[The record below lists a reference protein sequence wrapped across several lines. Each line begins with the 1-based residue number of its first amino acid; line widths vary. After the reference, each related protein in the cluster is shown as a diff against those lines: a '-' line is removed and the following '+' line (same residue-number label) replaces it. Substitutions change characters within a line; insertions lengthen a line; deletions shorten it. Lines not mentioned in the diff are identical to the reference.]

1 VKKGHLITL
10 IVLSSALTPSLVM
23 AWPWSR
29 DFMNQPS
36 IKPQEG
42 EMPPAPKRSVPV
54 GGYPTQIKDRLRAYR
69 LANPVAAS
77 AESIARGKQFYTIFC
92 TPCHADSGKGDG
104 PVGKKFP
111 VQPMDLT
118 NHFIQNEAFD
128 NWIFTNITFG
138 GRLMPSYRND
148 LTPEERW
155 DVVNYVKH
163 GLVPSSDQASTQ
175 QTAQQKGDNDGVR

>member
-1 VKKGHLITL
+1 MRHWILMMI
-10 IVLSSALTPSLVM
+10 LVPCAVQ

-29 DFMNQPS
+29 DMMNQPS

-42 EMPPAPKRSVPV
+42 EMPAAPRRSVPV
-54 GGYPTQIKDRLRAYR
+54 GGSSHLIKDRLQGYK

-77 AESIARGKQFYTIFC
+77 PASMQRGKQFFTIFC
-92 TPCHADSGKGDG
+92 VPCHGVGGQGDG

-111 VQPMDLT
+111 VPPMNLT
-118 NHFIQNEAFD
+118 NDFIQKEAFD

-148 LTPEERW
+148 LRADERW

-163 GLVPSSDQASTQ
+163 GLVQPDVKQSAKPATKSLTH
-175 QTAQQKGDNDGVR
+175 KLR

>member
-1 VKKGHLITL
+1 MKKIYLVILVILIM
-10 IVLSSALTPSLVM
+10 AMTPSLVA

-29 DFMNQPS
+29 DMMNQPS

-42 EMPPAPKRSVPV
+42 AMPPAPKHSVPV
-54 GGYPTQIKDRLRAYR
+54 GGYPTQIKDRLHTYR
-69 LANPVAAS
+69 LANPVTAS
-77 AESIARGKQFYTIFC
+77 VASITRGKQFYIIFC
-92 TPCHADSGKGDG
+92 VPCHGDSGKGDG

-118 NHFIQNEAFD
+118 NNFIQNEAFD
-128 NWIFTNITFG
+128 NWIFANITFG

-155 DVVNYVKH
+155 DLVNYIKH
-163 GLVPSSDQASTQ
+163 GLVASPAQ
-175 QTAQQKGDNDGVR
+175 QTAQQKGGQ

>member
-1 VKKGHLITL
+1 MKKWQLITFILL
-10 IVLSSALTPSLVM
+10 IMALTPSRVS

-29 DFMNQPS
+29 DMMNQPS

-54 GGYPTQIKDRLRAYR
+54 GGYPTQIKDRLHAWR
-69 LANPVAAS
+69 LANPVAAT

-92 TPCHADSGKGDG
+92 TPCHADSGKGNG

-118 NHFIQNEAFD
+118 NDFIQKQAFD

-148 LTPEERW
+148 LMPEERW
-155 DVVNYVKH
+155 DVVNYIKH
-163 GLVPSSDQASTQ
+163 GLVASPAQ
-175 QTAQQKGDNDGVR
+175 KTAQQQGGNDGVR